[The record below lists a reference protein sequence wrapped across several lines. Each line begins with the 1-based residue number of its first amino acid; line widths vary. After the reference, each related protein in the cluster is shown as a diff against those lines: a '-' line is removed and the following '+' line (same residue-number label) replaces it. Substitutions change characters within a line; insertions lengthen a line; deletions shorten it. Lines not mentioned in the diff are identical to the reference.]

1 MMGPMTLSG
10 VCYITDAVIDD
21 LLQVA
26 VLSDKGKAMALLHE
40 NEASPIQEL
49 IIAWAPGSVVDRHAT
64 TQDSESI
71 MCLKGSL
78 DMAVFMPDGSESTKI
93 HMTPPAQGG
102 TSGIRLSTNTWIAYQ
117 AGPQGAVILEHACGP
132 FSPTNT
138 RHWPLDPEEISLL
151 FPAYV
156 DQSFEKEE

>member
-10 VCYITDAVIDD
+10 VRDITDAVIDD

-26 VLSDKGKAMALLHE
+26 ALSDRGKAMALLHE

-49 IIAWAPGSVVDRHAT
+49 VIAWAPGSVVDRHAT

-78 DMAVFMPDGSESTKI
+78 EMAVFMPDGSCSAKI

-102 TSGIRLSTNTWIAYQ
+102 TSGVRLSANTWIAYQ
-117 AGPQGAVILEHACGP
+117 AGPEGAVLLEHACGP
-132 FSPTNT
+132 FSSTNT
-138 RHWPLDPEEISLL
+138 RLWPLDPEEISLL

-156 DQSFEKEE
+156 DPSSEKED